1 MKTRLMTLV
10 VIMAVSMSSFGL
22 MAQNTPDAPAQK
34 RAKQRPTPGQID
46 GQTCED
52 DGEETP
58 DG

>member
-34 RAKQRPTPGQID
+34 RAKQRPTPEQ
-46 GQTCED
+46 
-52 DGEETP
+52 
-58 DG
+58 